1 MEIIPGPNIRG
12 SIMVTA
18 IGATAIAEWFL
29 FSWVMHNRLI

>member
-18 IGATAIAEWFL
+18 IGATAIAGWFL